1 MSFKYD
7 GLIKSLEICMR
18 NEWGQ
23 TETSRSVMRSLIW
36 EATQALIDCRG
47 EIENAEH
54 GKMPPASKAAFSEHG
69 LAGCIGLADGA
80 SYRIRPLD
88 LEELEDQDNSQDHGL
103 GSLLKRTGI

>member
-23 TETSRSVMRSLIW
+23 TPTSRSIMRSLIW

-47 EIENAEH
+47 EMENAEH
-54 GKMPPASKAAFSEHG
+54 GKLPPARKAAFSEHG
-69 LAGCIGLADGA
+69 LAGG
-80 SYRIRPLD
+80 IRQPYGEGGWNRQID
-88 LEELEDQDNSQDHGL
+88 VEELEDTHDSKSYGL